1 MSAKATNGWID
12 LPTTDFNNP
21 PLEGGPAPLPPPPPM
36 QDLGSLAAIVASQGS
51 RLAIIEGELAAIR
64 AALSSVQQRE
74 TSGTQAVPKR

>member
-21 PLEGGPAPLPPPPPM
+21 PLEGGPPPPPPPPPVL
-36 QDLGSLAAIVASQGS
+36 DLGFLAAIAASQDA
-51 RLAIIEGELAAIR
+51 RLTKIEAELAAIR